1 MWARRENS
9 RRGTTLFGKL
19 ITSLSTTALF
29 VFSSAAFSDLAVAD
43 DAANPAV
50 DLERGEQLFDL

>member
-1 MWARRENS
+1 
-9 RRGTTLFGKL
+9 LFGKL

-29 VFSSAAFSDLAVAD
+29 VFSSAAFSGLAVAD

-50 DLERGEQLFDL
+50 DLERGKQLFDL